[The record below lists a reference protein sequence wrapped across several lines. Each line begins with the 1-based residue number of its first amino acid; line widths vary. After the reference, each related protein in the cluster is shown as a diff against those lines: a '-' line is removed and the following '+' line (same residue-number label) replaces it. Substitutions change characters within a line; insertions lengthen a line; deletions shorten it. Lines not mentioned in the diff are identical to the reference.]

1 MDDEVFKQK
10 LSEVAEWRVPKLK
23 EWQVEQAKQKA
34 RGKGRPTSED
44 LYQEEHN
51 KIFLEIF
58 NGVNPTY
65 APEITKVKRQAVT
78 CGDCGEICEQG
89 RRTETKFCAGGRNEM
104 PYRKERCVECNLY
117 RDPDTG
123 KFTVNTGRATHVFAQ
138 HAKNKWAEL
147 NSEKKAL
154 RTQSLKTAPHS
165 ESNITITSYPENLRN
180 R

>member
-10 LSEVAEWRVPKLK
+10 LSEVAEWSVPKLK

-44 LYQEEHN
+44 QYQEEHN

-65 APEITKVKRQAVT
+65 APEITKIKIQAVT
-78 CGDCGEICEQG
+78 CGDCGQICEQG
-89 RRTETKFCAGGRNEM
+89 RRTEIKFCGPGRNEM

-117 RDPDTG
+117 RDPVTG
-123 KFTVNTGRATHVFAQ
+123 EFSLSVAKATYVFAQ
-138 HAKNKWAEL
+138 HAKLLWLESKSA
-147 NSEKKAL
+147 KK
-154 RTQSLKTAPHS
+154 
-165 ESNITITSYPENLRN
+165 ITLSQDSTLDK
-180 R
+180 

>member
-1 MDDEVFKQK
+1 MDDAEFKQK

-23 EWQVEQAKQKA
+23 DHEVALAKQRA
-34 RGKGRPTSED
+34 RGKGRPSSED

-65 APEITKVKRQAVT
+65 APEITKVKIQAVT
-78 CGDCGEICEQG
+78 CGDCGELCEQG
-89 RRTETKFCAGGRNEM
+89 RRTEIKFCAAGRNEM

-123 KFTVNTGRATHVFAQ
+123 KFTVSTGRSTHVFAQ
-138 HAKNKWAEL
+138 HAKNKWSEL
-147 NSEKKAL
+147 KAEKKAL
-154 RTQSLKTAPHS
+154 RTQFLKTAPHS
-165 ESNITITSYPENLRN
+165 ESNITITSYPENLRH

>member
-1 MDDEVFKQK
+1 MDDAEFKQK

-34 RGKGRPTSED
+34 RGKGRPSNED

-65 APEITKVKRQAVT
+65 APEITKLKIQAVT

-89 RRTETKFCAGGRNEM
+89 RRIEIKFCAAGRNEM

-117 RDPDTG
+117 RDPNTG
-123 KFTVNTGRATHVFAQ
+123 KFSVSVARATHVFAQ
-138 HAKNKWAEL
+138 HAKLLWLESK
-147 NSEKKAL
+147 SSKKITL
-154 RTQSLKTAPHS
+154 SQDSLLDK
-165 ESNITITSYPENLRN
+165 
-180 R
+180 